1 MRVYEAIPRR
11 KGCVSSLA
19 HALPASLFRSSC
31 SNLAHIYSSV
41 KFVLPEIIFDP
52 SLILSPQVFLLGL
65 IFADTAFAAPNL
77 RCASQLS
84 GLDIRPGYQQLE
96 LLFKPS
102 MLDVPI
108 FRKSVRTGYG
118 YEISPHEPLTYPTL
132 LSLMKVIGLI
142 LGLLQPTR
150 PYCLRYN
157 AANEFN
163 QSGEYPM
170 FPHLRL

>member
-1 MRVYEAIPRR
+1 MRKFTGPCSSR
-11 KGCVSSLA
+11 VSLSIV
-19 HALPASLFRSSC
+19 SC
-31 SNLAHIYSSV
+31 SNLAHMYSRV

-52 SLILSPQVFLLGL
+52 SLILSPHVFLLGL

>member
-1 MRVYEAIPRR
+1 MRKFFGP
-11 KGCVSSLA
+11 STS
-19 HALPASLFRSSC
+19 HAPLSFISC
-31 SNLAHIYSSV
+31 SNTAHTYFRI

-52 SLILSPQVFLLGL
+52 SLILSPHVFLLGL
-65 IFADTAFAAPNL
+65 IFADGAFAAPNL
-77 RCASQLS
+77 RSASQLS

-108 FRKSVRTGYG
+108 FRKSVKTGYG

-163 QSGEYPM
+163 QSGEYYA
-170 FPHLRL
+170 FPPIAES